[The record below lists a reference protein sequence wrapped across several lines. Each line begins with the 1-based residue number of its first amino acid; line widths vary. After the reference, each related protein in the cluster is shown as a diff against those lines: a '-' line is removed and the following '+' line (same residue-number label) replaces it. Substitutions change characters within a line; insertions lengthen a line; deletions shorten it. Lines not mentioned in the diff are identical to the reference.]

1 ELRRRIEGRNT
12 ETKDT
17 LEQRLARA
25 EMEISMSDKFD
36 KVILNDDLS
45 LAVREVAQNIDNQ
58 LKKWGINR

>member
-1 ELRRRIEGRNT
+1 
-12 ETKDT
+12 
-17 LEQRLARA
+17 
-25 EMEISMSDKFD
+25 MEISMSDKFD